1 MKHNKVYVIGVD
13 FGTSSVRALLLDAH
27 NGDEINVAEK
37 QYPRFKM
44 GLFCDASKN
53 QFRQHP
59 LDYIESFENVMLD
72 LLSNVP
78 QVIQQNIKAISID
91 TTGSTPIA
99 IDKQGRPLALRE
111 EFKDNPNAMFFLW
124 KDHTALEEASIINEY
139 AAASAINYL
148 KYSGG
153 IYSSEWFW
161 AKLLHVL
168 NSDTQVGE
176 ALYSWVEHCDWMPF
190 LLTGGNDVAQLK
202 RSVCA
207 AGHKALWAGEFGGY
221 PPHTFFAGID
231 PVLANI
237 SDTMPPQVYD
247 ASEIAGKLSAE
258 WAGKLNLSQDILI
271 GIGALDAHMGAVGG
285 EIAPGYLSKVMGT
298 STCDMLVVPQND
310 ANNKEVV
317 NGICG
322 QVSGSIIPGMI
333 GMEAGQSAF
342 GDIYQWFKELLLW
355 PVKSISTVGSIDLAT
370 AKKIQKELSETLLK
384 QLSEKAAGLPIDEYS
399 EFAIDWWNGRRT
411 PDANQSLMG
420 AIHNL
425 NLGSD
430 AVKIFRSL
438 VEATCFGSRMII
450 DRFLSEGIAI
460 HGLIGVGGVAKK
472 SPLVA
477 QMMADVTGM
486 KIKIHNSDQTC
497 ALGACFFAA
506 TIAGEY
512 ANVQEAVKQLGQGFQ
527 EEYHPDMKKHELYN
541 VRYERYK
548 KLCHFIENE
557 TLNPQCITQ

>member
-258 WAGKLNLSQDILI
+258 CAGKLNLSQDILI

>member
-1 MKHNKVYVIGVD
+1 MKHNKAYVIGVD

-139 AAASAINYL
+139 AAASAIDYL

-168 NSDTQVGE
+168 NNDTQVGE

-207 AGHKALWAGEFGGY
+207 AGHKALWAEEFGGY

-237 SDTMPPQVYD
+237 SDTMPSQVYD

-258 WAGKLNLSQDILI
+258 WAEKLNFSQDILI
-271 GIGALDAHMGAVGG
+271 GIGALDAHLGAVGG

-298 STCDMLVVPQND
+298 STCDMLVVPQN
-310 ANNKEVV
+310 AASNKEVV

-355 PVKSISTVGSIDLAT
+355 PLKSLSTVGSIDLAI

-472 SPLVA
+472 SSLVA